1 MIRDRHTLYI
11 AILSM
16 LVGFILGFLYTSSFA
31 GLRATNRTPSSQNVV
46 VNRQS
51 FEQNVKLQVNTK
63 EKTDFKTPNND
74 PIQKISP
81 SGSNSLLLTKPEF
94 WGTVITRS
102 DSGWQKMDKFCDPSE
117 KFVRTQL
124 RGPQQTPIHVYTPQE
139 DQWVSGNIIRQG
151 MWEGNLVRKIHD
163 ILKNEP
169 EVVFLDIG
177 ANVGVFSL
185 TVAKLGRYVI
195 AVDALEG
202 NVARL
207 CRSVQ
212 DGNLGSHMTIIH
224 NALSYQRE
232 KVSLGTHKKNIGGTY
247 VKKLEKMG
255 LDKVGQNSLVVD
267 AILLDDL
274 LEIFNIKRAVIK
286 MDVETFEANVLK
298 GAEKFFKAVQVDYL
312 LMEFVSH
319 RGKNSGNF
327 IVDFLKNHS
336 LVSEYSNK
344 NHATWSGEV
353 MFKRVSS

>member
-1 MIRDRHTLYI
+1 MRDKRTMYI
-11 AILSM
+11 VVLAV
-16 LVGFILGFLYTSSFA
+16 LVGFILGFLYTSSYSRFMM
-31 GLRATNRTPSSQNVV
+31 TNKAPSSHNVV

-51 FEQNVKLQVNTK
+51 FEQNVKVQVNAKQST
-63 EKTDFKTPNND
+63 D
-74 PIQKISP
+74 PIIQNGP
-81 SGSNSLLLTKPEF
+81 LLVRSDF
-94 WGTVITRS
+94 WGTVISRNE
-102 DSGWQKMDKFCDPSE
+102 SGWYKMEKFCDPMA

-124 RGPQQTPIHVYTPQE
+124 RGPQQTPIHVYTAQE

-151 MWEGNLVRKIHD
+151 MWEGNLVTRIHN
-163 ILKNEP
+163 ILKNDP
-169 EVVFLDIG
+169 DVVFVDIG

-185 TVAKLGRYVI
+185 TVAKLGRHVI
-195 AVDALEG
+195 AVDALDG

-212 DGNLGSHMTIIH
+212 DGKLSDHMTIVH

-232 KVSLGTHKKNIGGTY
+232 KVALGTHKKNVGGTY
-247 VKKLEKMG
+247 VKKLEKLG
-255 LDKVGQNSLVVD
+255 LDKSGQQALIVD

-298 GAEKFFKAVQVDYL
+298 GGEKFFKNVKVEYL

-319 RGKNSGNF
+319 RGKESGNF
-327 IVDFLKNHS
+327 IVDFLRNHS
-336 LVSEYSNK
+336 LISENPNK

-353 MFKRVSS
+353 MFKRVS